1 MKTRNRNKNI
11 FLWALYNL
19 ANTPIYVAMGGLF
32 LTQWIVLD
40 NKLNDIWYGSVFTLA
55 SILLLI
61 TSPFLGA
68 WSDKLGKR
76 MPFIRWTTYIQI
88 FVGLLLGIVAT
99 SSMSPVPRVV
109 IVLILFFFLQY
120 AYQASLIF
128 YNSILKVLSTSK
140 NLGKISGIA
149 DFSDNIGWLL
159 GPAIL
164 MPFSLGVVTVF
175 GEPGRAQVFL
185 PAILILVLLG
195 IPMLIWFKEPKI
207 KATRQ
212 KLNFGQVYRST
223 IDGLRLLIKKD
234 KNVTYFLLSFMLVSD
249 ALLTANL
256 YFAVYMDQ
264 IFHISDFQKFTVLM
278 MVQIIAVPFC
288 YIFGILGDRFGLKKM
303 LIIGCVILTLS
314 ALLLS
319 ATSSLIFVYILS
331 ALIGVGFGSFYTTSR
346 ALLVKIS
353 PPQKLGEYFGFYS
366 TFQKFASII
375 GPVTYGGITL
385 ALKSYGTFKYR
396 AAFFALSILML
407 IGTLILLKVKEERL
421 KI

>member
-185 PAILILVLLG
+185 PAILLLVLLG